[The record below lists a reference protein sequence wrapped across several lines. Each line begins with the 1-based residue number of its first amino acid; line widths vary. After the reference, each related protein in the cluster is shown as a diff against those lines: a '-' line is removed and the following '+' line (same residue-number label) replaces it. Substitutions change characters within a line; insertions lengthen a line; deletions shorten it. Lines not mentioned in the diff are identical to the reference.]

1 MTRIFQEKQYLKLV
15 KNIINNGIKNKG
27 RNGTIYTQIG
37 GMMRFSLKDKK
48 IPIMTTKKLA
58 WKVCLKELLWFING
72 HTNNRLL
79 KYQNVKIWNGNAT
92 REFLDSRGLH
102 YLKEDDLGPVYGHQ
116 WRYWNAK
123 YDKDFGCMK
132 SYEGQGIDQLENI
145 INDINESKITGES
158 SRRLIMTAWNPEQI
172 DEMALP
178 PCHVLSQFHITEG
191 NKLSCT
197 LYQRSADMGLG
208 VPFNI
213 ASYSFLTH
221 LIAYHC
227 VLSQFHIT
235 EGNKL
240 SCTLY
245 QRSADMGLGVPF
257 NIASYS
263 FLTHLIAY
271 HCGLEA
277 KEFIHF
283 LGNAHI
289 YDDHIESLME
299 QIKKEP
305 YEFPI
310 LNIKNK
316 RKIIND
322 YVLNDFEVLNY
333 NYHPSIKMKMRV

>member
-15 KNIINNGIKNKG
+15 KNIINNGIKDKG

-37 GMMRFSLKDKK
+37 GMMRFSLKDKR

-72 HTNNRLL
+72 DTNNRLL

-227 VLSQFHIT
+227 
-235 EGNKL
+235 
-240 SCTLY
+240 
-245 QRSADMGLGVPF
+245 
-257 NIASYS
+257 
-263 FLTHLIAY
+263 
-271 HCGLEA
+271 GLEA